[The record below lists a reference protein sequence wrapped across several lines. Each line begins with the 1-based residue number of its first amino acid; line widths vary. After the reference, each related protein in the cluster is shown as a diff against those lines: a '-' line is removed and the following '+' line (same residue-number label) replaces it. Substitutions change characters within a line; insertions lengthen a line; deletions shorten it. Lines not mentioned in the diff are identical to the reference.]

1 MNTPSHYVINLALL
15 GNTVAPNAN
24 VAITLGAIAPDAPIF
39 IFYAVAKF
47 IYRLPEQ
54 QIWSEA
60 YFSAPVQFWV
70 SLGHSFPVAIAGL
83 LLSIYFEWRLGVA
96 FFASM
101 IGHSLLD
108 IPVHHDDAHRHFF
121 PLTDYKFISPL
132 SYWDINH
139 HARIVAGFE
148 LAFVA
153 ISTPFAL
160 GLLKNKFTQGLV
172 LSIDLVYIFAYFR
185 FFVFR

>member
-15 GNTVAPNAN
+15 GNTIAPNAN
-24 VAITLGAIAPDAPIF
+24 IALTLGAVMPDAPIF
-39 IFYAVAKF
+39 IFYFVAKW
-47 IYRLPEQ
+47 ILKMPEK

-83 LLSIYFEWRLGVA
+83 LLSIYFQQRLGIA

-108 IPVHHDDAHRHFF
+108 IPVHNDDAHRHFF

-132 SYWDINH
+132 SYWDVNH
-139 HARIVAGFE
+139 HARIVAGAE
-148 LAFVA
+148 MLMVLAA
-153 ISTPFAL
+153 TPFAI
-160 GLLKNKFTQGLV
+160 GLLKNRFTQGLV
-172 LSIDLVYIFAYFR
+172 LSIDIVYLLAYLR
-185 FFVFR
+185 FYVFR